1 MRDGCEIGTL
11 PCVSSCMSQAAASS
25 RLQSL
30 DALRGFDMCWI
41 LGMGGTLKALL
52 DRFAPES
59 AFTGALKTQLEHAA
73 WDGFRFYDLIFP
85 LFLFIAGVSMA
96 IALPRRLEREGHA
109 GAVKHLLI
117 RALLLFLLG
126 VFFSGG
132 LRDGWEK
139 IRWLGVLQR
148 IGIASAAAGLLSLWL
163 GWRGLAAAVVSLLA
177 GYCLLLGLVPVP
189 GFGAG
194 DFAEGHNLTNYLDS
208 LWLPGRKYDGD
219 HDPEGILSTFPA
231 IATALLG
238 ILAGKWLTGPQTSA
252 RKVLGLG
259 LAGILLIAL
268 GWAWH
273 PFFPV
278 IKKIWSSSF
287 VLVAGGW
294 SLVLLALFY
303 AVVDVKGFRTWT
315 TPFIWVGAN
324 PITLYVCSGLG
335 FFRTITERLVGHP
348 AKDWAWVGTCAA
360 FAILLLTARWLWK
373 RGIFIKV

>member
-1 MRDGCEIGTL
+1 MNS
-11 PCVSSCMSQAAASS
+11 PA
-25 RLQSL
+25 RLHSL

-41 LGMGGTLKALL
+41 LGMGGVLKAWLA
-52 DRFAPES
+52 RFAPES
-59 AFTGALKTQLEHAA
+59 AITGIIDTQLEHAA

-96 IALPRRLEREGHA
+96 IALPRRLEKEGRA
-109 GAVKHLLI
+109 AAVRHLLE
-117 RALLLFLLG
+117 RALVLFLIG

-132 LRDGWEK
+132 LKEGWEQV
-139 IRWLGVLQR
+139 RWLGVLQR
-148 IGIASAAAGLLSLWL
+148 IGIASAAAGLFSLWL
-163 GWRGLAAAVVSLLA
+163 GWRGLVAVTTALLL

-189 GFGAG
+189 GYGAG

-219 HDPEGILSTFPA
+219 HDPEGLLSTLPA

-238 ILAGKWLTGPQTSA
+238 ILAGKWLTGATTPS
-252 RKVLGLG
+252 RKVLGLLG
-259 LAGILLIAL
+259 AGAAMIAL

-294 SLVLLALFY
+294 SAVLLGVFY
-303 AVVDVKGFRTWT
+303 AWVDVHGFRRWT
-315 TPFIWVGAN
+315 TPFVWVGAN
-324 PITLYVCSGLG
+324 PIALYVCAGLG
-335 FFRTITERLVGHP
+335 FFRTISERLVGHP
-348 AKDWAWVGTCAA
+348 PKDWAWITSCVT
-360 FAILLLTARWLWK
+360 FALMLLAARWLFK

>member
-1 MRDGCEIGTL
+1 
-11 PCVSSCMSQAAASS
+11 MSQPLSS
-25 RLQSL
+25 QRLVSL

-41 LGMGGTLKALL
+41 LGMGGVVAALL
-52 DRFAPES
+52 KQFASES
-59 AFTGALKTQLEHAA
+59 VITGVVTTQLEHAA

-109 GAVKHLLI
+109 GAVRHLI
-117 RALLLFLLG
+117 GRALILVALG

-132 LRDGWEK
+132 LKDGWEK

-148 IGIASAAAGLLSLWL
+148 IGIASAVAGMFSLWL
-163 GWRGLAAAVVSLLA
+163 GWRGLLITVITLLG

-189 GFGAG
+189 GIGAG
-194 DFAEGHNLTNYLDS
+194 DFAEGRNLTNYLDS
-208 LWLPGRKYDGD
+208 IWLPGRKYDGD
-219 HDPEGILSTFPA
+219 HDPEGLLSTLPA

-238 ILAGKWLTGPQTSA
+238 LLAGKWITSGA
-252 RKVLGLG
+252 AASRKVLGLIG
-259 LAGILLIAL
+259 AGVVMIAL
-268 GWAWH
+268 GWCWH
-273 PFFPV
+273 PFFPI

-294 SLVLLALFY
+294 SVVLLGVFY
-303 AVVDVKGFRTWT
+303 WIVDVRGWQRWT
-315 TPFIWVGAN
+315 TPFVWVGAN

-335 FFRTITERLVGHP
+335 FFRTISERLVGHP
-348 AKDWAWVGTCAA
+348 GKEWAWVSACVT
-360 FAILLLTARWLWK
+360 FALMLTVARWLWK